1 MKRNTRSADAPAAA
15 VEVADLERA
24 AQVRLRPV
32 LGIPPGAYLTVIY
45 GLALL
50 VALFLAL
57 LYPGLRAPGGRIE
70 VTATPRNVTV
80 SLDGKFAGTTPLT
93 LDASPGTHEL
103 ELARAGFAAERL
115 RVEVAP
121 RVFGTL
127 IVRNRTAAHADLE
140 LLDGAAAARRRVAEF
155 AAAPHA
161 TGIIEDAGRALAQAA
176 AADRYAFLHGVLPFI
191 DRRQALGA
199 LVRRLNGLCKPTL
212 CLVRGAA
219 FGGGAGLVACCDVAI
234 AARDAVFS
242 FSEVRL
248 GLIPAVVAP
257 YVVDAIG
264 PRNARRY
271 FVTGERFGAEE
282 ARRIG
287 LVHEVAPPEALEEA
301 GAAILAAFAAC
312 GPGAVRGAKALVAAV
327 SRRPIDDAMVEDTAM
342 RIADSRASA
351 EGREGVAAFL
361 EKRKARWRADYTGG
375 R

>member
-1 MKRNTRSADAPAAA
+1 MTKSPIAAGAGPGGDAP
-15 VEVADLERA
+15 
-24 AQVRLRPV
+24 PV
-32 LGIPPGAYLTVIY
+32 LVSRGEG
-45 GLALL
+45 G
-50 VALFLAL
+50 VA
-57 LYPGLRAPGGRIE
+57 
-70 VTATPRNVTV
+70 
-80 SLDGKFAGTTPLT
+80 
-93 LDASPGTHEL
+93 
-103 ELARAGFAAERL
+103 
-115 RVEVAP
+115 RVV
-121 RVFGTL
+121 L
-127 IVRNRTAAHADLE
+127 NRPAAHNAFDDTAIAA
-140 LLDGAAAARRRVAEF
+140 LDGALAELEGDAVVRAVVLTGAGKSFSAGADLNWMKRAAEYDRARN
-155 AAAPHA
+155 
-161 TGIIEDAGRALAQAA
+161 
-176 AADRYAFLHGVLPFI
+176 AADAR
-191 DRRQALGA
+191 ALGA

-287 LVHEVAPPEALEEA
+287 LVHEIAPPEALEEA

-312 GPGAVRGAKALVAAV
+312 GPGAMRGAKALVAAV